1 MQEQIKEASSGKETH
16 SEEILASM
24 AATQMPYKITSAGL
38 SDIGLVRQNNE
49 DVWAEVPEIGLY
61 VLADGMGGHQAG
73 EIAARETVNALCRVI
88 KRKITTIKDGTIAE
102 VRELLRHAIVHVN
115 GQIFKMGRSKLELR
129 GMGTTVCC
137 LLFHPEGLVTA
148 HVGDSRIYRLRG
160 MKFEQI
166 TKDHSLLCEL
176 VDQGQLNEQQV
187 ADFLYKNI
195 ITKAV
200 GTEPK
205 VEPGVEANRVM
216 VGDIYMMCSD
226 GLSDLLAPEEMA
238 AILTKESTIKR
249 AAQILVATANEKGG
263 RDNITVVIAKVDK
276 ADGTKDLSR

>member
-1 MQEQIKEASSGKETH
+1 MQEQIEEASSGKETH

-49 DVWAEVPEIGLY
+49 DVWAEMPEIGLY

-88 KRKITTIKDGTIAE
+88 KKKITSIKGGAIAD
-102 VRELLRHAIVHVN
+102 VRELLRNAIVHVN
-115 GQIFKMGRSKLELR
+115 GLIFKMGRSKLELR

-137 LLFHPEGLVTA
+137 LLFHPEGLITA

-160 MKFEQI
+160 TKFEQI

-205 VEPGVEANRVM
+205 VEPGVESNRVM

-226 GLSDLLAPEEMA
+226 GLSDLLTPEEMA
-238 AILTKESTIKR
+238 DILTQEPKIKQ
-249 AAQILVATANEKGG
+249 AAQTLVATANEKGG